1 MTPDDV
7 LAALKAYYLE
17 LREILDRFT
26 SDSRG
31 IHIERQ
37 DNYRLR
43 TIVTELID
51 LLRDHVPGSGQHIQL
66 IVNSYNEGIGFYQ
79 SSLYSSVEEIRG
91 VVAAV
96 ITPVER
102 NKSLFVESTGPI
114 STAPEQRKLLYALD
128 QLVVRF

>member
-66 IVNSYNEGIGFYQ
+66 IANSYNEGIGFYQ
-79 SSLYSSVEEIRG
+79 SSSYSSVEEIRG

-96 ITPVER
+96 ITRVER
-102 NKSLFVESTGPI
+102 NKSLFVE
-114 STAPEQRKLLYALD
+114 RLALF
-128 QLVVRF
+128 QPLQSSASCLMH